1 MTNNDSYQY
10 DFDDTK
16 QTLNTTSEERLMV
29 MLIYILSFFTSFIGP
44 LIIWLVKREE
54 SPFVDRGG
62 KDYFNFLISYIIWT
76 VVSTVLILILIGFV
90 LLPIVAILNL
100 VFTIIAIVKASN
112 GEHYLPPLSIRFI
125 K

>member
-1 MTNNDSYQY
+1 MTNNDAYQY
-10 DFDDTK
+10 EYEDVK
-16 QTLNTTSEERLMV
+16 QTLKTTSDERLMV

-44 LIIWLVKREE
+44 LIIWLIRREA
-54 SPFVDRGG
+54 SPFIDRGG

-76 VVSTVLILILIGFV
+76 VVSTVLIFILIGFV

-100 VFTIIAIVKASN
+100 IFTIIAIVKASN